1 MLTVEPETWPL
12 LAADTNWRMRQGLR
26 HDQLLS
32 NGSALTIEFVWSTTD
47 GVTASCEVDG
57 QPLMSEFDL
66 DRARA
71 TQEVFAI
78 LTEVWKQVEA

>member
-1 MLTVEPETWPL
+1 
-12 LAADTNWRMRQGLR
+12 MRQGPR
-26 HDQLLS
+26 PSHHLS
-32 NGSALTIEFVWSTTD
+32 NGSTLVIDFVWSTTD

-71 TQEVFAI
+71 TQEVFDI
-78 LTEVWKQVEA
+78 LTEVWKSIEVQS